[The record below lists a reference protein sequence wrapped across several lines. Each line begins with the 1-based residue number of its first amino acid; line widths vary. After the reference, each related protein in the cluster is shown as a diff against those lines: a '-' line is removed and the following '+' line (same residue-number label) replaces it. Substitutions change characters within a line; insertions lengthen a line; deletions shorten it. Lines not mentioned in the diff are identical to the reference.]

1 MQKNNWTNYIFKPSI
16 NLMSRLGYLNK
27 FAIIAVL
34 FLTLVVTISYF
45 LFDEINNSI
54 NFTNKERM
62 GLEAIKMISPIIQ
75 NIQKH
80 RGQASAYLNGDQS
93 FADIMRE
100 NEKNIE
106 KDMSLMDVTQSK
118 YEKELLFGGQWK
130 VIKGKWANLKDV
142 NQSLTSESSFY
153 QHTDLLREIFLVNK
167 RIGNTSNLILDPKSE
182 TYHLINFVIN
192 LLPELAEYLG
202 QTRAFG
208 LTLKPDINLTK
219 DEKRVING
227 LVSSSRLAISQIDE
241 NREFILAGMGEKEGQ
256 IVKASI
262 LANKSTIDD
271 LMNYLDSNLMEKGK
285 MVSSYPEY
293 YSKLTKQIDSLFS
306 LSNSLL
312 PTTDQLLK
320 ARINEAEMKR
330 NLVLVL
336 GFGIMFV
343 ILYIFIGF
351 YFSVKNTINELGEIS
366 DRLKRGEGGE
376 KIKLS
381 AKDELGKIG
390 DLFASVGDALVSSNK
405 ILEEDIAKRKEAE
418 EKLKA
423 RTNEMERINDFMI
436 GRELKMVELKAEV
449 KEMRAK
455 MEKMD

>member
-34 FLTLVVTISYF
+34 FLTLVVTVSYF
-45 LFDEINNSI
+45 LFSEINNSI
-54 NFTNKERM
+54 NFTNKERV
-62 GLEAIKMISPIIQ
+62 GLEAIKVISPVIQ

-93 FADIMRE
+93 FVDILRE

-106 KDMSLMDVTQSK
+106 KDMSLVDVTQLK

-130 VIKGKWANLKDV
+130 AIRGKWMNLEEI
-142 NQSLTSESSFY
+142 NQSFTSESSFY
-153 QHTDLLREIFLVNK
+153 RHTELLRDIFLVNK

-192 LLPELAEYLG
+192 LLPELTEYLG
-202 QTRAFG
+202 QIRAFG
-208 LTLKPDINLTK
+208 LTLRPDINLTK

-227 LVSSSRLAISQIDE
+227 LISSSRLAISQIDE
-241 NREFILAGMGEKEGQ
+241 NREFILSGMSEKEGQ
-256 IVKASI
+256 IVKAGI
-262 LANKSTIDD
+262 LANKNTIED
-271 LMNYLDSNLMEKGK
+271 LMNYLDFNLMEKGK
-285 MVSSYPEY
+285 MVNSYMEY

-312 PTTDQLLK
+312 PTTDKMLK
-320 ARINEAEMKR
+320 VRINEAEMKR
-330 NLVLVL
+330 DLVLVL
-336 GFGIMFV
+336 DFGIMSV
-343 ILYIFIGF
+343 ILYVFIGF
-351 YFSVKNTINELGEIS
+351 YFSVKNTINELVEIS

-381 AKDELGKIG
+381 VKDELGKIG
-390 DLFASVGDALVSSNK
+390 DLFASVGNALVDSNK
-405 ILEEDIAKRKEAE
+405 ILEEDVAKRKEFE
-418 EKLKA
+418 EKLRA

-449 KEMRAK
+449 KEMRAR
-455 MEKMD
+455 MEKKD